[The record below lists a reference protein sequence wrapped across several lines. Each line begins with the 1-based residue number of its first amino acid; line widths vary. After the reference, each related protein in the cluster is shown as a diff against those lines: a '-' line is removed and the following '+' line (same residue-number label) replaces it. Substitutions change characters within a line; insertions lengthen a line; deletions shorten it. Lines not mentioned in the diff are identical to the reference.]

1 MNLRSQKIGI
11 YCGWGFLVLF
21 MVGFLIV
28 AHFFPPPGPW
38 ESARQ
43 IQERF
48 QHDTLRIRLGMLIC
62 LFSGALLLW
71 WWATITTQIRRIEG
85 PHSPVTYIQI
95 AGGAAFV
102 IEFVYPLMFYA
113 VAAFRP
119 DDSAELVRKFND
131 LAWLCLLGIVSTAIV
146 QIVAFGYAVVTD
158 KREQPIYP
166 RWFAYFSFWAA
177 LLFFPADL
185 IFFFHH
191 GPLAWNGLI
200 SFYLVFIV
208 FGAWI
213 VVTTVMTDRA
223 IDAQALESPDV
234 AGDSAELAEQVRRM
248 QHQLDELTARLDKP
262 SAQI

>member
-1 MNLRSQKIGI
+1 MNIRSQKIGI
-11 YCGWGFLVLF
+11 YCGWAFLVLF
-21 MVGFLIV
+21 MVGFLVV

-62 LFSGALLLW
+62 LFAGALLLW
-71 WWATITTQIRRIEG
+71 WWATIITQVKRIEG
-85 PHSPVTYIQI
+85 PHSPVVYVQI

-119 DDSAELVRKFND
+119 DDGAELVRKFND

-146 QIVAFGYAVVTD
+146 QIVAFGYVTLTD
-158 KREQPIYP
+158 RRPTPVYP
-166 RWFAYFSFWAA
+166 RWFAYFSFWCA

-200 SFYLVFIV
+200 SFYLVFAV

-213 VVTTVMTDRA
+213 IVTTVMTSKA
-223 IDAQALESPDV
+223 IDAQAA
-234 AGDSAELAEQVRRM
+234 AGEEPPVDRAELGEEVRR
-248 QHQLDELTARLDKP
+248 LRAEVAELRAR
-262 SAQI
+262 AT